1 MPEINFRKVLLP
13 FLTVFLLLLVHGII
27 IGRTDD
33 HPFLYRD
40 VGSVQIPP
48 FRTMDLQGNTVTQDI
63 FMGNFTVVC
72 LWVTQ
77 DADNS
82 RKLLTSINDWRNS
95 APAAFQLIGMI
106 GDLKDASDAAR
117 IAAASSVAGAMPAVP
132 QLFVNDDLADLLAR
146 IRNAPTVFFVDK
158 SGNLVGQP
166 VVGNE
171 PILVRKEAMRLI
183 EAESEEG
190 KVQKE
195 LQNILFRRP

>member
-146 IRNAPTVFFVDK
+146 IRNAPTVFFVDE

-171 PILVRKEAMRLI
+171 PVLVQKEAMRLMG
-183 EAESEEG
+183 AASEEG
-190 KVQKE
+190 RVQKE
-195 LQNILFRRP
+195 LQNILFWRP

>member
-1 MPEINFRKVLLP
+1 MPKINFRKVLLP

-27 IGRTDD
+27 IARPDD
-33 HPFLYRD
+33 HPFLYRG
-40 VGSVQIPP
+40 VSSVQIPP
-48 FRTMDLQGNTVTQDI
+48 FRTIDLQGNTVTRDI

-95 APAAFQLIGMI
+95 APAAFQFIGMI

-117 IAAASSVAGAMPAVP
+117 IAAASSVAGAIPAVP

-171 PILVRKEAMRLI
+171 PLLVQKEAMRLI

-195 LQNILFRRP
+195 LQNILFWRP

>member
-40 VGSVQIPP
+40 VSSVQIPP

-95 APAAFQLIGMI
+95 APAAFQFIGMI
-106 GDLKDASDAAR
+106 GDLKHFSLNL
-117 IAAASSVAGAMPAVP
+117 INQKP
-132 QLFVNDDLADLLAR
+132 
-146 IRNAPTVFFVDK
+146 IRLNTD
-158 SGNLVGQP
+158 
-166 VVGNE
+166 
-171 PILVRKEAMRLI
+171 
-183 EAESEEG
+183 EG
-190 KVQKE
+190 KKQG
-195 LQNILFRRP
+195 L

>member
-1 MPEINFRKVLLP
+1 MPKINFRKVLLP

-27 IGRTDD
+27 IARPDD
-33 HPFLYRD
+33 HPFLYRG
-40 VGSVQIPP
+40 VSSVQIPP

-95 APAAFQLIGMI
+95 APVAFQLIGMI

-117 IAAASSVAGAMPAVP
+117 IAAASSVAGAIPAVP

-171 PILVRKEAMRLI
+171 PLLVRKEAMRLI

-195 LQNILFRRP
+195 LQNILFWRP